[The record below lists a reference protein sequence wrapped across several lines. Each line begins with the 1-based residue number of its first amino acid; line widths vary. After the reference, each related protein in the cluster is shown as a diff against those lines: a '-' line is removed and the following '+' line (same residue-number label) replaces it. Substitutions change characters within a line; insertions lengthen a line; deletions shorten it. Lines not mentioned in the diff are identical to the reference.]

1 MVVRSNKI
9 FMKLVFNLLV
19 FSFFGP
25 LAFAQ
30 AQPMSANPEDR
41 VVLQNYTLA
50 QCIEYAVAHSVAVK
64 NAQVDVATAKAQ
76 VGLVRA
82 DGLPQVN
89 GSYSQNGNIKPQVFF
104 FPATLAGDPNAPAGE
119 FVAVPAQAAHTG
131 NAGING
137 SQMLFDGVF
146 FLGLKAAQ
154 VYTELAE
161 KGITRSRIDVAT
173 AVSKAYYGLLVG
185 QERIALLNNNLARLE
200 ALLRETKAMNEQG
213 FVEKIDVDRIEVNL
227 NNLRTEQQRNTRLID
242 LSKALLKFQMGLRQ
256 TDELTIGQSLKD
268 LKLDAAALTATEA
281 FEPSTRIEYSILE
294 TQRKLDLMNIR
305 RNKLEYLPKLSL
317 IGNYSATTA
326 QPTLARLYQFSQRW
340 VTFASVGLNL
350 QVPIFDG
357 LRKKYIG
364 EQRRLALVK
373 TENQMQ
379 DLRRSFELE
388 TNQSAINLQNALD
401 NLKVQQRNLDLA
413 AEVARV
419 TKVKYK
425 EGLGS
430 NIEVVNAENEH
441 KTAETNYYN
450 ALYEALMAK
459 VDLDKA
465 QGKLQ
470 P

>member
-1 MVVRSNKI
+1 
-9 FMKLVFNLLV
+9 
-19 FSFFGP
+19 
-25 LAFAQ
+25 
-30 AQPMSANPEDR
+30 
-41 VVLQNYTLA
+41 
-50 QCIEYAVAHSVAVK
+50 
-64 NAQVDVATAKAQ
+64 
-76 VGLVRA
+76 
-82 DGLPQVN
+82 
-89 GSYSQNGNIKPQVFF
+89 
-104 FPATLAGDPNAPAGE
+104 
-119 FVAVPAQAAHTG
+119 VPAQAAFTG
-131 NAGING
+131 NAGVVAN
-137 SQMLFDGVF
+137 QMLFDGVY

-154 VYTELAE
+154 VYTELSE
-161 KGITRSRIDVAT
+161 KGIERSKTEVAV
-173 AVSKAYYGLLVG
+173 AVSKAYYGLMVG
-185 QERIALLNNNLARLE
+185 QERIALLDNNLARLE
-200 ALLRETKAMNEQG
+200 TLLRETKAMNEQG
-213 FVEKIDVDRIEVNL
+213 FVEKIDVNRIEVNL

-256 TDELTIGQSLKD
+256 TDELSIGQNLKD
-268 LKLDAAALTATEA
+268 LKLDEAALTTTEA
-281 FEPSTRIEYSILE
+281 FEPSTRIEYSLLE

-317 IGNYSATTA
+317 ATNYSGAAA
-326 QPTLARLYQFSQRW
+326 QPSLGRMFQFGQRW
-340 VTFASVGLNL
+340 VTFASIGLNL

-357 LRKKYIG
+357 LRKKYVG

-388 TNQSAINLQNALD
+388 ANQAGINLQNALD

-465 QGKLQ
+465 QGKIQ

>member
-1 MVVRSNKI
+1 
-9 FMKLVFNLLV
+9 MKLVFNILAWGIL
-19 FSFFGP
+19 SP
-25 LAFAQ
+25 LAIAQ
-30 AQPMSANPEDR
+30 AQPLATGPEDR

-64 NAQVDVATAKAQ
+64 NAQVDLANAKAQ

-89 GSYSQNGNIKPQVFF
+89 GSYSQSGNVKPQVFF
-104 FPATLAGDPNAPAGE
+104 LPASFTGNPDAPADE
-119 FVAVPAQAAHTG
+119 FVAIPAQAAHTA
-131 NAGING
+131 NAGVSA

-146 FLGLKAAQ
+146 FLGLRAAR

-161 KGITRSRIDVAT
+161 KGISRSKIDVAT
-173 AVSKAYYGLLVG
+173 AVSKAYYGLAVG
-185 QERIALLNNNLARLE
+185 QERIALLDNNVQRIE
-200 ALLRETKAMNEQG
+200 TLLRETKAMQAQG
-213 FVEKIDVDRIEVNL
+213 FIEKIDVDRIEVNL
-227 NNLRTEQQRNTRLID
+227 NNLKTERQKNTRLID
-242 LSKALLKFQMGLRQ
+242 LSLALLKFQMGLRQ
-256 TDELTIGQSLKD
+256 TDELAIGQSIKD
-268 LKLDAAALTATEA
+268 LKLDEALLMAKEN
-281 FEPSTRIEYSILE
+281 FEPSARIEYSLLE
-294 TQRKLDLMNIR
+294 TQRELDLMNIR

-317 IGNYSATTA
+317 IGNYAGTTA

-340 VTFASVGLNL
+340 VTFASIGLNL

-379 DLRRSFELE
+379 ELRRSFDLE
-388 TNQSAINLQNALD
+388 TSQSAINLQNALD
-401 NLKVQQRNLDLA
+401 NLKIQQRNLDLA

-425 EGLGS
+425 EGVGS
-430 NIEVVNAENEH
+430 NIEVVNAENEY

-450 ALYEALMAK
+450 ALYEALISK

-465 QGKLQ
+465 QGKILADQ
-470 P
+470 